1 MKLAKCYNVQ
11 MKTRNVAILLLEND
25 GKILLQKRSMN
36 AKRFAGKWGL
46 FGGGIEEG
54 ETPELGLR
62 REISEELN
70 LKLKYVRQIHA
81 LDYTLDRTSE
91 KGTIF
96 TFYAQYNSEKLD
108 LNEGDE
114 MRWVSFNEALI
125 YDLSPDYR
133 KVLEHI
139 SQNREVMVL

>member
-1 MKLAKCYNVQ
+1 

-25 GKILLQKRSMN
+25 GKILLQKRSMS
-36 AKRFAGKWGL
+36 AKRFAGQWGL

-54 ETPELGLR
+54 ETPEQGLR

-70 LKLKYVRQIHA
+70 LKLKSVRQIHA
-81 LDYTLDRTSE
+81 LDYTLDCTAE

-96 TFYAQYNSEKLD
+96 TFYSKYHGEKLD

-114 MRWVSFNEALI
+114 MKWVPFDETMTYN
-125 YDLSPDYR
+125 LSPDY
-133 KVLEHI
+133 KKILEHI